1 MKRLVVCCDGTWNRR
16 DAGPNASNVAKLAE
30 GVAAMAGKVRQRVFY
45 DAGVGTGGFLDR
57 IVGGAT
63 GRGLEKNVLDA
74 YRFLVANH
82 RAGDELFVFG
92 FSRGAYTARSVVGM
106 VRKCGILRN
115 TDEEGLREAYR
126 LYRSGEH
133 PDSEAACAFRAKHSK
148 ETRVRFIGVWD
159 TVGALGIPAGPFR
172 SFNLRRHGF
181 HDVQLS
187 RIVDV
192 ACHALAIDER
202 RGAFKPTLW
211 TTTPDPRQ
219 VVKQEWFPGAHS
231 NVGGGY
237 PQAGLSDVALAWM
250 MDEASAAGLAFTAGA
265 RQRVRPDPLARLVD
279 SRGGLWRLLPGG
291 WRAIGEPTHQPQA
304 IHGSALQRKEAPA
317 STYRPPN
324 LLAYLAGAG
333 STSRRGQAASPTP
346 AVAPRRRRNARPGKA
361 RAG

>member
-16 DAGPNASNVAKLAE
+16 DAGRNVSNVAKLAE
-30 GVAAMAGKVRQRVFY
+30 GVAAFGGKVRQRVFY
-45 DAGVGTGGFLDR
+45 DAGVGTGGFWDR

-82 RAGDELFVFG
+82 RDGDEIFVFG
-92 FSRGAYTARSVVGM
+92 FSRGAYTARSLVGM
-106 VRKCGILRN
+106 VRKCGILRRA
-115 TDEEGLREAYR
+115 DEEGLREAYR
-126 LYRSGEH
+126 LYRSGDH
-133 PDSEAACAFRAKHSK
+133 PDSEVATAFRAKRSK
-148 ETRVRFIGVWD
+148 ETRVRFVGVWD

-181 HDVQLS
+181 HDVKLS

-202 RGAFKPTLW
+202 RGAFQPTLW

-219 VVKQEWFPGAHS
+219 RVKQEWFPGAHS

-237 PQAGLSDVALAWM
+237 AEAGLSDVALRWM
-250 MDEASAAGLAFTAGA
+250 QDEAAAAGLAFTRGA

-279 SRGGLWRLLPGG
+279 SRRGFWRLLPGG
-291 WRAIGEPTHQPQA
+291 WRPIGDPAHQPQA
-304 IHGSALQRKEAPA
+304 IHASALQRHAHPAAKYRPRNLVAFLDAATAGPAAAVPARGRRRGARGGKAPA
-317 STYRPPN
+317 T
-324 LLAYLAGAG
+324 
-333 STSRRGQAASPTP
+333 
-346 AVAPRRRRNARPGKA
+346 
-361 RAG
+361 

>member
-30 GVAAMAGKVRQRVFY
+30 GVAAMGGKVRQRVFY
-45 DAGVGTGGFLDR
+45 DAGVGTGGFFDR

-106 VRKCGILRN
+106 VRKCGILRS

-126 LYRSGEH
+126 LYRSAEH
-133 PDSEAACAFRAKHSK
+133 PDSEGARAFRARHSK

-187 RIVDV
+187 RSVDV

-250 MDEASAAGLAFTAGA
+250 MDEAAAAGLAFTAGA
-265 RQRVRPDPLARLVD
+265 RQRVRPDPQARLVD
-279 SRGGLWRLLPGG
+279 SRSGFWRFLPGG
-291 WRAIGEPTHQPQA
+291 WRAIGDAQHQPQA
-304 IHGSALQRKEAPA
+304 LHAATLQRHGDAAAK
-317 STYRPPN
+317 YRPPN
-324 LLAYLAGAG
+324 LVAYLASSG
-333 STSRRGQAASPTP
+333 SAPQTHSASTLPAA
-346 AVAPRRRRNARPGKA
+346 AARKRRNARAGKP